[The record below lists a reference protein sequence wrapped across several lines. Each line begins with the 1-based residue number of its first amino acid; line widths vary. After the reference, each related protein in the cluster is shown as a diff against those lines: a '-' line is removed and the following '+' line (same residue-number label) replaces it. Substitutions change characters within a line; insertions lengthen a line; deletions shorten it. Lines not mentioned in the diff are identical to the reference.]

1 MNPLLDASPAE
12 VLRQRGLWV
21 GVLPPL
27 AFMAVRWGVGGLEP
41 GAEAP
46 LWPIE
51 PVPVMAST
59 ADVWAYFAPWLLGP
73 LLLIGLTWL
82 ARRRG
87 WLAAWLGV
95 LWTIA
100 WLGGAAGLAARDLNR
115 APSQLQPLPTLTAEV
130 LAARGVAPSTHGAGG
145 VEWYLKLQGVELP
158 HRVRVDDARAAAV
171 QPGAKVELKRVRG
184 RWWGHFV
191 RGFTLRE
198 AAAAAGVTAMPAA
211 GGPGATAAA
220 SAPAAAGPSASVPAS
235 R

>member
-1 MNPLLDASPAE
+1 VNPLDVQPAE

-27 AFMAVRWGVGGLEP
+27 VFMAVRWGVGGLEP
-41 GAEAP
+41 AAADAP

-51 PVPVMAST
+51 PVPIMAST
-59 ADVWAYFAPWLLGP
+59 VDVWAYFAPWLLGP

-95 LWTIA
+95 LWTVV
-100 WLGGAAGLAARDLNR
+100 WLSGAAGLAALDLNR
-115 APSQLQPLPTLTAEV
+115 APSQLQPLPALTAEV

-145 VEWYLKLQGVELP
+145 VEWYLKPKGVERP
-158 HRVRVDDARAAAV
+158 QRVRVDDARASAV
-171 QPGAKVELKRVRG
+171 QPGAMIELERVRG

-198 AAAAAGVTAMPAA
+198 AAAAADAPASPAA
-211 GGPGATAAA
+211 GGPGATASGSGVSAPRA
-220 SAPAAAGPSASVPAS
+220 SAPAS

>member
-1 MNPLLDASPAE
+1 MNPLDVSPAE

-27 AFMAVRWGVGGLEP
+27 AFMVVRWGIGGLEP
-41 GAEAP
+41 AAAAAP

-59 ADVWAYFAPWLLGP
+59 ADVWVYFAPWLLGP
-73 LLLIGLTWL
+73 LLFIGLTWL

-87 WLAAWLGV
+87 WLAAWVGV
-95 LWTIA
+95 LWTLA

-115 APSQLQPLPTLTAEV
+115 APSQLQPLPALTAEV

-171 QPGAKVELKRVRG
+171 QPGSTVELDRVRG
-184 RWWGHFV
+184 RWWGSFV
-191 RGFTLRE
+191 RGFTLRG
-198 AAAAAGVTAMPAA
+198 AAPASAADAAPAA
-211 GGPGATAAA
+211 GGLGATAAA
-220 SAPAAAGPSASVPAS
+220 SAPAVTAASAVAPTS

>member
-1 MNPLLDASPAE
+1 MNPLDVSPAE

-41 GAEAP
+41 AAANAP

-95 LWTIA
+95 LWTLA
-100 WLGGAAGLAARDLNR
+100 WLGGAAALAARDLNR
-115 APSQLQPLPTLTAEV
+115 APSHLQPLPALAAQV
-130 LAARGVAPSTHGAGG
+130 LAVRGVAPSTHGAGG
-145 VEWYLKLQGVELP
+145 VEWYLKLPDVEVP
-158 HRVRVDDARAAAV
+158 QRVRVDDARAAAV
-171 QPGAKVELKRVRG
+171 QPGATVVLERVRG

-198 AAAAAGVTAMPAA
+198 AAAAPAGPAA
-211 GGPGATAAA
+211 PSA
-220 SAPAAAGPSASVPAS
+220 SAPAS